1 MKTPWHIWA
10 VGIGS
15 LLWSAGSAFDYVM
28 TQTKNDAYMAQFTP
42 EMLAYY
48 YGFPTW
54 SIAAWAI
61 GVWGAIAGAILL
73 LLRKSWAVAAYAA
86 SLAALVVNLI
96 YMFGLSDGLAIMGT
110 GGAAFMV
117 VIFVMAVLLLFYAR
131 RQKSSGV
138 LS

>member
-1 MKTPWHIWA
+1 
-10 VGIGS
+10 
-15 LLWSAGSAFDYVM
+15 M
-28 TQTKNDAYMAQFTP
+28 TQTKNEAYMAQFTP

-54 SIAAWAI
+54 SVAAWAI

-86 SLAALVVNLI
+86 SLAALVVNVI
-96 YMFGLSDGLAIMGT
+96 YMFGLSEGLAIMGT
-110 GGAAFMV
+110 GGAAFMA
-117 VIFVMAVLLLFYAR
+117 VIFVVAVLLLFYAR